1 MRPKTPS
8 LPTPPRFGTP
18 AEPSVQPSRLRPQI
32 QDPQTHQSLPDPP
45 ISNPRNPGHG
55 QTPAAIPGP
64 SRVEVTDLPGL
75 SREPATTLS
84 SYLLNPGLL
93 RNMQAADEE
102 GLRYVVG
109 RKFVD
114 VKDVGTVYVEF
125 DMSLGTYRA
134 MDLYK
139 KLAPGPALFR
149 NAGEST
155 WSPARQS
162 STGNPLKRPNADNS
176 GGASAVPARQPRITS
191 MPAHLKM
198 ATSELLST
206 YFAQLYPH
214 LTHGERIMELRSCN
228 LSPLQHIRLRD
239 DLIVN
244 PSALPEWVT
253 QHRTRSLD
261 ASNPSRFDALHEE
274 IEPLLLPLRNGK
286 LLISRLG
293 DYGGFSESVSREF
306 LDGFLAKLGYLR
318 NASDCLFR
326 TDIPALFR
334 ADERTPFEFYNDG
347 RMLPRLKHPRG
358 ATTEKPISATVSLKL
373 VHQYAGRGTDSPDP
387 EYLRYNNQKNK
398 YPGRKPGE
406 PDNESGESDN
416 DWSDASDVELDSERN
431 YETIRHDQQVIFTY
445 VIDTRKMEIVLGE
458 ENHLLNTAARDKGA
472 WFPED
477 ELEALI
483 STSKR
488 GIESERLWLLDSTRS
503 RAAKVDDIAYEAG
516 YQSRMDIEERTHH
529 GADNRYQYDALIDK
543 VALAGKPIL
552 TLDRGKEWFA
562 NDIVW
567 PE

>member
-1 MRPKTPS
+1 M
-8 LPTPPRFGTP
+8 
-18 AEPSVQPSRLRPQI
+18 
-32 QDPQTHQSLPDPP
+32 PDLQRK
-45 ISNPRNPGHG
+45 S
-55 QTPAAIPGP
+55 
-64 SRVEVTDLPGL
+64 
-75 SREPATTLS
+75 TTLLS
-84 SYLLNPGLL
+84 SYLLNPSLL
-93 RNMQAADEE
+93 RNMQPPDEE

-162 STGNPLKRPNADNS
+162 GTGNPLKRPNADES
-176 GGASAVPARQPRITS
+176 GGASAVPARLPRITS
-191 MPAHLKM
+191 MPAHLKV

-206 YFAQLYPH
+206 YFAQLHPQM
-214 LTHGERIMELRSCN
+214 THGERIMELRSCN
-228 LSPLQHIRLRD
+228 LSPLQHIRLHD

-244 PSALPEWVT
+244 PTALPEWVT
-253 QHRTRSLD
+253 QHRTHSLD
-261 ASNPSRFDALHEE
+261 AGNPSRFDALHEE

-306 LDGFLAKLGYLR
+306 LDGFLIKLGYLR
-318 NASDCLFR
+318 NASDCLYR

-334 ADERTPFEFYNDG
+334 ADERTPFEFHNDG

-398 YPGRKPGE
+398 YPGHKPGE
-406 PDNESGESDN
+406 SDNESGTSDN
-416 DWSDASDVELDSERN
+416 EWSDVSDVELDSERN
-431 YETIRHDQQVIFTY
+431 YETIRHDQQVIFAY

-458 ENHLLNTAARDKGA
+458 ENQLLNAAARENGA

-488 GIESERLWLLDSTRS
+488 GIESERLWLLDSTRT

-516 YQSRMDIEERTHH
+516 YQSRISIEERTHQ
-529 GADNRYQYDALIDK
+529 GANNRYQYDVLIDK
-543 VALAGKPIL
+543 VAQAGKPIL
-552 TLDRGKEWFA
+552 TLGKGKEWFA